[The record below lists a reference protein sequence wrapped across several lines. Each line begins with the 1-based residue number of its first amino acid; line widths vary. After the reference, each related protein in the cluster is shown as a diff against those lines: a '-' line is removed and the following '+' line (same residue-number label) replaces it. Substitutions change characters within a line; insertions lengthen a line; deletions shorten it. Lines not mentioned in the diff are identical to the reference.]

1 MKKVKTDD
9 KGRPYLRDWVCKCGC
24 EYTAQVVLSD
34 ETTNLSGEATAWCP
48 RCTKRPAVGSPAY
61 RLIDGDRVEEGA
73 TFRARLRNLAADRND
88 PVYDRWLCWEQGD
101 EVFFSV
107 NDGRVPGKVGRLPRD
122 EFDRLFERREF
133 CGNTCPSGWQK
144 RRSVAS

>member
-1 MKKVKTDD
+1 LGASACVDVADARTAEGSTPRRADA
-9 KGRPYLRDWVCKCGC
+9 LR
-24 EYTAQVVLSD
+24 AVVHAAR
-34 ETTNLSGEATAWCP
+34 GKA
-48 RCTKRPAVGSPAY
+48 
-61 RLIDGDRVEEGA
+61 
-73 TFRARLRNLAADRND
+73 ARLVVRSHASVATSKADRND